1 LHNKD
6 KAFYNGVELE
16 ISNMIE
22 QKSVI
27 FFPRKKM
34 FNGQVSGEEDTGD
47 DANNF
52 ARKLLESTKQIK
64 NDIKKISETMDQK
77 INSNKFN

>member
-1 LHNKD
+1 M
-6 KAFYNGVELE
+6 ELE

-27 FFPRKKM
+27 FLPRKKM

-64 NDIKKISETMDQK
+64 NDIKKISENMDQK
-77 INSNKFN
+77 INSSKFNWQFKS